1 MFYDTL
7 KKLCEEKNISP
18 SKAATECGI
27 SRSTVTWWKQHKTSP
42 NSEQVSKLAE
52 YFGVST
58 DYLLG
63 NEQKEKAPSLDE
75 KKPEVLELLAEHDL
89 RGDLSQRDPGGLRYE
104 RYGPGGA
111 GVGLYHVDFVVLD
124 CELKVHK
131 PLDAKCQCDFF

>member
-1 MFYDTL
+1 MFYDIL

-63 NEQKEKAPSLDE
+63 NEQKEKPAQAQTNTWVIDSDE
-75 KKPEVLELLAEHDL
+75 PYNDNRQKK
-89 RGDLSQRDPGGLRYE
+89 
-104 RYGPGGA
+104 
-111 GVGLYHVDFVVLD
+111 
-124 CELKVHK
+124 
-131 PLDAKCQCDFF
+131 